1 VAPGAAQG
9 DDTDVAVVQTSAT
22 IKIHA
27 PRETVWAL
35 LTSCAEALE
44 LVPGLSDCQVL
55 DTAPDGSWQLIRQ
68 VIDYSWYVP
77 KLTYVL
83 RASYDYPAHILIER
97 DSGDLR
103 TLKSSWYL
111 EADGEFT
118 VVRYS
123 LEVTPGFWVPRWLV
137 RIAVK
142 HDLPK
147 MLRTLRTRAES
158 ALETRKMSGARRAP
172 ISLAMAAMLVLA
184 VLAFAGCEREPPP
197 APPERVR
204 QDFHSM
210 PTRRTSDTRRRS

>member
-1 VAPGAAQG
+1 MRFVPSLPFALLLAGWLSTASPAALPPGAARG
-9 DDTDVAVVQTSAT
+9 DDTGVAVVQTSAT
-22 IKIHA
+22 IRVHA
-27 PRETVWAL
+27 RRETVWAL
-35 LTSCAEALE
+35 LTSCATALE
-44 LVPGLSDCQVL
+44 LIQGLKECQVL

-83 RASYDYPAHILIER
+83 RDTYDYPRHILIRR

-103 TLKSSWYL
+103 TLNASWYL

-118 VVRYS
+118 VLRYS

-147 MLRTLRTRAES
+147 MLRTLRIRAES
-158 ALETRKMSGARRAP
+158 AVG
-172 ISLAMAAMLVLA
+172 
-184 VLAFAGCEREPPP
+184 P
-197 APPERVR
+197 AK
-204 QDFHSM
+204 
-210 PTRRTSDTRRRS
+210 

>member
-1 VAPGAAQG
+1 LVERPALTRVRFVPSLPFALILAGWLPTASPAALPPGAARG
-9 DDTDVAVVQTSAT
+9 DDTAVAVVQTSAT
-22 IKIHA
+22 LRIHA
-27 PRETVWAL
+27 RRETVWAL
-35 LTSCAEALE
+35 LTSCATALE
-44 LVPGLSDCQVL
+44 LVQGLKECQVV

-68 VIDYSWYVP
+68 VLDYSWYVP

-83 RASYDYPAHILIER
+83 RDTYYYPEHILIER

-103 TLKSSWYL
+103 TIKASWYL

-118 VVRYS
+118 VLRYS

-158 ALETRKMSGARRAP
+158 SVGPVK
-172 ISLAMAAMLVLA
+172 
-184 VLAFAGCEREPPP
+184 
-197 APPERVR
+197 
-204 QDFHSM
+204 
-210 PTRRTSDTRRRS
+210 